1 MKIFLSS
8 TYLDLI
14 EYRAAAANA
23 LERLGQQGIRMEV
36 FGARPTDATSVCF
49 DEISESDAMVGIYT
63 HRYGH
68 IPTGQTTSIT
78 EQEFDFARSKDKP
91 VFCFLIDQD
100 YPWPPRFIDPDQQ
113 RAAAAAF
120 KVRVQ
125 SQIVTETITTAHDL
139 AFKLASSL
147 GRFLLALRVKEN
159 LDKIPKIGSS
169 STEAGKSQVAR
180 RIARLD
186 RVIKGAKVLLIN
198 DVPGQMRHV
207 VALLREVEI
216 DVRVCENSE
225 SALKLSSE
233 ITFDAIISDMERHG
247 VQDEGIRF
255 LNILRERSSVPPVI
269 FTVGRFDP
277 ALGTPG
283 FAFGITNRVDECL
296 NLLFDALERVRG

>member
-23 LERLGQQGIRMEV
+23 FERLGQQGVRMEV

-49 DEISESDAMVGIYT
+49 DEMIESDAMVGIYA

-68 IPTGQTTSIT
+68 IPTGHTTSIT
-78 EQEFDFARSKDKP
+78 EQEFDFARSKEKP

-100 YPWPPRFIDPDQQ
+100 YPWPPRFIDADQQ
-113 RAAAAAF
+113 RAALAAF
-120 KVRVQ
+120 KGRIQ
-125 SQIVTETITTAHDL
+125 SQIVTETITTPHDL

-147 GRFLLALRVKEN
+147 GRFLLARRVKKN
-159 LDKIPKIGSS
+159 LDQIPKIGSS
-169 STEAGKSQVAR
+169 STESAKSQVAR
-180 RIARLD
+180 RIARLG
-186 RVIKGAKVLLIN
+186 RVIEGAKVLLVN
-198 DVPGQMRHV
+198 DVPDQMRHV
-207 VALLREVEI
+207 VALLREVDI
-216 DVRVCENSE
+216 DVRVCEDSE
-225 SALKLSSE
+225 SALKLINE
-233 ITFDAIISDMERHG
+233 VTFDAIISDMERHG

-255 LNILRERSSVPPVI
+255 LNNLRGRSSAPPVI

-277 ALGTPG
+277 ARGTPA
-283 FAFGITNRVDECL
+283 FAFGVTNRVDECL